1 MGEARSNALS
11 SVIERLESM
20 AEAVRRGD
28 FQKAEDIGGVHETKG
43 PDGEL
48 RVPLAVRK
56 QDIEY
61 DGVVSEGSQASV
73 SRGAWSGK
81 SIAIKRGIIRESEDL
96 IRFRREVG
104 LIAGLDHENI
114 VGFVGARMLPPD
126 YMLLMEYY
134 PTSAGSALYQGGW
147 IPSLSDILQ
156 IGAQIA
162 LGLDYLHSHGIVH
175 RDVKPGNILM
185 ADGPDQSIKACIADF
200 GLAASREEIDSDFY
214 GNKSGK
220 SPSGGFHKA
229 KMLGTLEYMAPE
241 ILMKSAPASP
251 ASDVFAL
258 SVAINEMLTKTVP
271 YSDCTRDNPL
281 AHTILEMG
289 YGRHELAVAVAAEG
303 LRPSIPAL
311 TPPEICALLRSG
323 WHVDPA
329 QRPSAA
335 SMARQFCLLAASFAT
350 PSTEEDVRGVERVIQ
365 RILARAESKVV
376 SQETSGS
383 WSIPD
388 PPPWALMGLPT
399 TGIPI
404 GVFATAGR
412 RGEDSMEDRSIILR
426 QPFGAQNVLV
436 SAVFDGHRGPEA
448 STYLASNLESLLKKF
463 WTESESP
470 SHLLVA
476 ALREA
481 EKEFETVCNKQN
493 ISAPKA
499 RFPGSTAL
507 CMILCNN
514 NLTIANIGDS
524 RAILCRDG
532 KPYALTS
539 DQVADRVDERARIQA
554 SGHTLK
560 QHEGEW
566 RVGSVG
572 LAVTRSIGDI
582 DMKQQGVIAEPEMSD
597 TQICPQSDSFAV
609 IATDGV
615 WDTLTGADVI
625 QIVQQTVKQPA
636 MCAQR
641 IVTEALTRGS
651 DDNASAI
658 VVFLAKV
665 TTAERV
671 FGSSST
677 E

>member
-1 MGEARSNALS
+1 MEEIGNNVHH
-11 SVIERLESM
+11 SVTERLESM
-20 AEAVRRGD
+20 AAAVRRGD
-28 FQKAEDIGGVHETKG
+28 FQQAEDIGGVDETK
-43 PDGEL
+43 EL
-48 RVPLAVRK
+48 DMPFAVRK

-61 DGVVSEGSQASV
+61 DGVVSEGSQACV
-73 SRGAWSGK
+73 SKGTWSGK
-81 SIAIKRGIIRESEDL
+81 SVAIKRAIIRESEDL
-96 IRFRREVG
+96 IRFRREVA
-104 LIAGLDHENI
+104 LVAGLCHENI

-147 IPSLSDILQ
+147 MPSLSEILQ
-156 IGAQIA
+156 IGAQIS

-185 ADGPDQSIKACIADF
+185 ADGPHHSTRACIADF
-200 GLAASREEIDSDFY
+200 GLAAPREEIDSNFFS
-214 GNKSGK
+214 NKSGK

-258 SVAINEMLTKTVP
+258 SVAIAELLTQMPP

-303 LRPSIPAL
+303 LRPSIPDNTA
-311 TPPEICALLRSG
+311 PEICALLTSG
-323 WHVDPA
+323 WHVDPT

-335 SMARQFCLLAASFAT
+335 HMARHFCLLASRFGT
-350 PSTEEDVRGVERVIQ
+350 SLTGEDAPGMERVIQ
-365 RILARAESKVV
+365 RILACMGSKDL
-376 SQETSGS
+376 SQETAVA

-388 PPPWALMGLPT
+388 SPHWALMGLST
-399 TGIPI
+399 TDIPI

-426 QPFGAQNVLV
+426 QPFGAKNVLV

-448 STYLASNLESLLKKF
+448 STYLASNLERLLKLY
-463 WTESESP
+463 WTKSESP
-470 SHLLVA
+470 SHLLSA

-481 EKEFETVCNKQN
+481 EREFEMVCNKQN
-493 ISAPKA
+493 RSATKA

-514 NLTIANIGDS
+514 RLTIANIGDS

-532 KPYALTS
+532 KPHALTS
-539 DQVADRVDERARIQA
+539 DQVADRVDERERIQA
-554 SGHTLK
+554 SGHILK

-572 LAVTRSIGDI
+572 LAVTRSIGDL

-597 TQICPQSDSFAV
+597 TQICPHSDSFVV

-615 WDTLTGADVI
+615 WDTLTGFDVI

-671 FGSSST
+671 FG
-677 E
+677 